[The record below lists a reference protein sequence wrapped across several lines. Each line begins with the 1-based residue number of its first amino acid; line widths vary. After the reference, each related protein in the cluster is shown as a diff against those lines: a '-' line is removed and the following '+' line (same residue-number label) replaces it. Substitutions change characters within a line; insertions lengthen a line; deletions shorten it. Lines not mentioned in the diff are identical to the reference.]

1 MLHCKLHADQILLQ
15 DFQARGFSLFA
26 HCSGPHFL
34 GFSAVVTRGDMAVS
48 GCVRASGTSADGDPG
63 GDEADWPLAARDS
76 PAAPPRAPAPAPPP
90 VLPLAPARL
99 YWSPLAPSCSRTP
112 ARLRKCCSILSS
124 SAMDELLA
132 GEPAVALAA
141 FGFALASLVRA
152 LLSMAAAAPVAPPS
166 AASRTRALPLPLL
179 ALGFGATRESSCP
192 VCILELFEFGAL
204 PAGGEMGLKLVFD
217 VVSVTPRDKLFGSR
231 LTRGTLKELVL
242 IAAPVDAVDGVGET
256 LAECGELAATSAR

>member
-1 MLHCKLHADQILLQ
+1 
-15 DFQARGFSLFA
+15 
-26 HCSGPHFL
+26 
-34 GFSAVVTRGDMAVS
+34 
-48 GCVRASGTSADGDPG
+48 
-63 GDEADWPLAARDS
+63 
-76 PAAPPRAPAPAPPP
+76 
-90 VLPLAPARL
+90 
-99 YWSPLAPSCSRTP
+99 
-112 ARLRKCCSILSS
+112 
-124 SAMDELLA
+124 MDELLA
-132 GEPAVALAA
+132 GERAVALAA

-152 LLSMAAAAPVAPPS
+152 LLSMAAAPVAPPS
-166 AASRTRALPLPLL
+166 AASRTRALPLPLF

-217 VVSVTPRDKLFGSR
+217 VVSATPRDKLFGSR